1 MDQTVQTA
9 TVTPFSRINKIGLGI
24 AGVLGLL
31 DIVSVLEPNPG
42 GDGAQSG
49 PPDAIIWLDGL
60 LGLITVVAVVIAW
73 RTGRRGFVRLAAGAR
88 IISALTALP
97 AFFVDVPAWL
107 KVLVGVF
114 GVLTVVCVVMM
125 LTPAA
130 RTSPVT
136 D

>member
-1 MDQTVQTA
+1 MDQSVQTA
-9 TVTPFSRINKIGLGI
+9 RVTPFSRINKAGLII

-31 DIVSVLEPNPG
+31 DIVSLFTPN
-42 GDGAQSG
+42 GDETSQDG

-60 LGLITVVAVVIAW
+60 LGVITVVAVVIAW

-97 AFFVDVPAWL
+97 AFFVEVPAWL

-114 GVLTVVCVVMM
+114 GVLTVICVVMM
-125 LTPAA
+125 LTPPA